1 MEYFSLSP
9 DKLKSPIGAAGD
21 GVSIIGEKRDPFHR
35 FGPCSGVLN
44 SHKFSG
50 VAQSRHPRFHEILPS
65 YFSGYN
71 PNYEM
76 FYTHCSCIGD
86 KIVFL
91 TGVVHRESLEAESE
105 F

>member
-1 MEYFSLSP
+1 MEIYSMEYFSLSP

-50 VAQSRHPRFHEILPS
+50 AF
-65 YFSGYN
+65 
-71 PNYEM
+71 
-76 FYTHCSCIGD
+76 
-86 KIVFL
+86 
-91 TGVVHRESLEAESE
+91 
-105 F
+105 